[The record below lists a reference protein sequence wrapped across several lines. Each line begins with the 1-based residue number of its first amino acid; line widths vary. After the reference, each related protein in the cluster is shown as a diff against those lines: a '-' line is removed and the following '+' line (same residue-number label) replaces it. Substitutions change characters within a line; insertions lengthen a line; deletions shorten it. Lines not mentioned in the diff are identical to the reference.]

1 MEVIND
7 NGQMFKGKMGNM
19 IYYTMNGR
27 TFARR
32 ASIPGK
38 ERKPQTEKQRGMSKR
53 FGMVQKLYSFYMEK
67 ISPDIWRLAAKA
79 LGKRAHNLFYS
90 ENCGCFNGEGAMVA
104 PEMFRFSAGELLLPR
119 DIKVEATGEGN
130 FRVTWTEERELVTA
144 ASADELRV
152 GVIYD
157 STLLGLTWAN
167 TMEGRRGEGAGTF
180 SLDTN
185 KETGA
190 HVYLFFARAD
200 GSAYSPSWHVHVDL

>member
-7 NGQMFKGKMGNM
+7 NGQMFRGKMGNM

-53 FGMVQKLYSFYMEK
+53 FGMVQKMYSFYMKK

-180 SLDTN
+180 SLDTD

-200 GSAYSPSWHVHVDL
+200 GSAYSPSWHVHVEL

>member
-1 MEVIND
+1 MEVIDN
-7 NGQMFKGKMGNM
+7 NGQVFKGKMGNM
-19 IYYTMNGR
+19 VYYTMNGR
-27 TFARR
+27 TFVRR

-38 ERKPQTEKQRGMSKR
+38 KRKPQTEKQRGMSKR

-67 ISPDIWRLAAKA
+67 VSPDIWRLAAKA
-79 LGKRAHNLFYS
+79 VGKRAHNLFYS
-90 ENCGCFNGEGAMVA
+90 ENCGCFNGEGEMVA

-119 DIKVEATGEGN
+119 DIQVEATGKGN
-130 FRVTWTEERELVTA
+130 FRVTWTDERELVTA
-144 ASADELRV
+144 ASTDELRV

-167 TMEGRRGEGAGTF
+167 TMEGRRGEGTGTF
-180 SLDTN
+180 SLDSG

-200 GSAYSPSWHVHVDL
+200 GSAYSPSWHVHVEL

>member
-38 ERKPQTEKQRGMSKR
+38 ERKPQTEKQRGISKR

-180 SLDTN
+180 SLDTD

>member
-7 NGQMFKGKMGNM
+7 NGQMFRGKMGNM

-32 ASIPGK
+32 ATIPG
-38 ERKPQTEKQRGMSKR
+38 GMSKR

-180 SLDTN
+180 SLDTD

>member
-1 MEVIND
+1 MD
-7 NGQMFKGKMGNM
+7 
-19 IYYTMNGR
+19 TMNGR

-53 FGMVQKLYSFYMEK
+53 FGMVQKLYSFYMKK

-90 ENCGCFNGEGAMVA
+90 ENCGCFDGEGQMAA

-200 GSAYSPSWHVHVDL
+200 GSAYSPSWHVHVEL